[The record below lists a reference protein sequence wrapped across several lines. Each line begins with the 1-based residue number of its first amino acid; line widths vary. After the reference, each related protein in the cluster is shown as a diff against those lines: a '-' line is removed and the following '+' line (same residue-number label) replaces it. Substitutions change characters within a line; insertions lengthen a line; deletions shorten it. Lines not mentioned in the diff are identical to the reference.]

1 LPPPERSRRA
11 EAEEP
16 QDGRASPSRGRRT
29 PPPQLDRG
37 RRAGAGGLCP
47 SSRQSSSPP
56 PRPRWTSAPALDPRG
71 PRHAPSRGSRRGWV
85 PRGGEG
91 AAVAPSTAAL
101 RGSLAGGEAGA
112 SLPHH
117 LATRP
122 ESTALLWPL
131 VVGRHQGPSPW
142 ICRRPAPGAV
152 ASPRTAHHAGRSSV
166 DLLASR
172 RRSSVAAMR
181 IDASSGTGAESSSA
195 WTAEES
201 RGRPR
206 GEQRSSAALLLP
218 PAEEEARRRELE
230 AERELLCR
238 HLHTRRRKIRCAP
251 PANEQRRGGRTS
263 RQGSSTANG
272 AGRPPPPARRRAPPR
287 CPTASA
293 GVSREGAWPRLALTR
308 WEGVRAG

>member
-1 LPPPERSRRA
+1 
-11 EAEEP
+11 
-16 QDGRASPSRGRRT
+16 
-29 PPPQLDRG
+29 
-37 RRAGAGGLCP
+37 
-47 SSRQSSSPP
+47 
-56 PRPRWTSAPALDPRG
+56 
-71 PRHAPSRGSRRGWV
+71 V
-85 PRGGEG
+85 PRGGVGGEEE
-91 AAVAPSTAAL
+91 L
-101 RGSLAGGEAGA
+101 RSRRPLPLWGGRSPAGGEAGE
-112 SLPHH
+112 SLPQD

-122 ESTALLWPL
+122 ESTALLSPP

-142 ICRRPAPGAV
+142 IRRRPAPGAV

-195 WTAEES
+195 WTAEEA

-230 AERELLCR
+230 AERELLHR

-251 PANEQRRGGRTS
+251 PANEQRRGGRAS

-272 AGRPPPPARRRAPPR
+272 AGRPPRPYPMPHCLRRRIER
-287 CPTASA
+287 GSMASA
-293 GVSREGAWPRLALTR
+293 PLRNSAH
-308 WEGVRAG
+308 